1 MTTYKL
7 KRPHLICISLILYLC
22 VGFAWG
28 GEKGSCTISIQWPET
43 SKHASGMI
51 LADLEWE
58 LRDYNFAV
66 INDDHNFSS
75 EEFEVMKNGV
85 FANWGNVSKVVYYQ
99 KTPDMLYNQL
109 SDKLQIDKEQLPK
122 MLDNVLPDI
131 ESQNRV
137 LGFTVN
143 FPTSHT
149 GKKLEKD
156 NGFLDILNSQDIL
169 HKEIHYLEFKKDYT
183 NTIGKDGK
191 ASLQPIMRIRI
202 MTQSK
207 NNINAPPAVS
217 KTFTLNASSRSK
229 DDYGSCNVV
238 YYDEPNNTGY
248 RQYSIFKIVNK

>member
-51 LADLEWE
+51 LANLEWE

-66 INDDHNFSS
+66 INEDHNFSS
-75 EEFEVMKNGV
+75 EEFEVMKYGV
-85 FANWGNVSKVVYYQ
+85 LANWGNVSKVVYYQ
-99 KTPDMLYNQL
+99 KTPDMLYNKL

-137 LGFTVN
+137 LGFAVN

-149 GKKLEKD
+149 GKKLKKD
-156 NGFLDILNSQDIL
+156 DFLDILNSQDIL

-183 NTIGKDGK
+183 ISKDGK
-191 ASLQPIMRIRI
+191 ALQPIMRIRV

-207 NNINAPPAVS
+207 NNINAPPTVS
-217 KTFTLNASSRSK
+217 KTFTLYASSRSN
-229 DDYGSCNVV
+229 DYGSCNVV
-238 YYDEPNNTGY
+238 YFENPDNIGD
-248 RQYSIFKIVNK
+248 RRLSKFKIVNE